1 MSENDA
7 AATNGSATAAE
18 GEGEGGLGDAITD
31 AFAALATADPAE
43 HEFDELQYID
53 GVDDV
58 DADAKGD
65 AKRSLPFSS
74 IHAPPEDFKS
84 VNRRCFIPSQPIR
97 CTITKYERTST
108 SHLLNPYLYVIECQH
123 GSFQW
128 TIRRRYKHF
137 SSLHKSLRLFR
148 TAMRLPFGTRHHKLR
163 RKTYMER
170 KGAEQPTIPRM
181 PKRGDSMLTE
191 DELPER
197 MKQLEDYLNAVLR
210 SRLYRNHH
218 DMLDFLEVSQ
228 WSFVHELG
236 IKGKEGLVRKRVGS
250 KQGNRGPVY
259 CGLCFKCRKCA
270 ANCFALWRKRWL
282 IVKDTY
288 VAYVR
293 PRDGTLHSV
302 MLMDNGWDVNRGILG
317 SDTAKSLTIVNS
329 SRNLLVS
336 CWTKR
341 KAKEWMDA
349 LKLSLET
356 YGRQFVDANR
366 YESFAPVRDC
376 SCRARWYV
384 DGSDYMRDVADAME
398 AAREEIFITDW
409 WLSPEI
415 FLKRPAL
422 DSQYWRLD
430 QILLRKAKQGVK
442 VYVMLYKEVEMAL
455 GINSFYSKQKLMQ
468 HDNIK
473 VMRHPDHASS
483 AVLFWAHHEKL
494 VVVDQNYG
502 FVGGI
507 DLCYGRW
514 DDHFHRLVDQ
524 GSVGDLER
532 SGHFQTAAVTSSTPA
547 GSQLPLTLLAL
558 AQGTNLVTIGTVSGQ
573 GDELPDQM
581 KANVDMVDAALA
593 REDSEPE
600 KADEDGEIARKG
612 ETPPMQRR
620 KLLRNMVRMREV
632 ASVWSHELADRG
644 RRHLHRSEDETG
656 GEDGPASSEEPAVS
670 ETVTKSEAAPVM
682 AAVAAAEAGMLDE
695 VDARRVKKLK
705 AKLWVGKDYANF
717 IVKDFAVDSPFTDL
731 VDRASVP
738 RMPWHD
744 IATGVTGSAA
754 RDVARHFIQRWNAI
768 KVEKLRYNP
777 AYEFLLPKGYQTCDS
792 IPEVLTTPSF
802 KTKCQ
807 IVRSASQW
815 SAGIKDTEDSI
826 QQAYI
831 DLISRAK
838 HYIYMENQFFIS
850 LCGINADV
858 NNRVCEALFQR
869 ILRAHKEGAKFRV
882 YVIIPLLP
890 GFEGQVGTAGG
901 TAIQAITHWNYSSI
915 CRGQYSLLSRLTDR
929 GVADPTQYICFHG
942 LRTHSELGGKP
953 VTELIYVHS
962 KLMIVDDDSV
972 ICGSANINDR
982 SLLGNRDSEVCMVVE
997 DLEFEEGVMNGEPVQ
1012 VGRYAG
1018 SMRRHLFKEHLGLLE
1033 TPDESVDVRDA
1044 TSDDFYKSVWL
1055 KFSSK
1060 NTDVFEKV
1068 FRCIPTDSVKSFV
1081 QLQEY
1086 QREVPLALS
1095 YPSRAKDMLK
1105 DVRGHL
1111 VLLPFHFLSDED
1123 LRPKRA
1129 TKEGLMPTSLWT

>member
-1 MSENDA
+1 MSGDGDA
-7 AATNGSATAAE
+7 AANGGTPAGHDE
-18 GEGEGGLGDAITD
+18 EGGFGDAIQD
-31 AFAALATADPAE
+31 AFAAMATADPAE

-58 DADAKGD
+58 DADVKGD
-65 AKRSLPFSS
+65 AKHSLPFSTV
-74 IHAPPEDFKS
+74 HAPPEDFKS
-84 VNRRCFIPSQPIR
+84 VNRRCFIPNHPINVSVV
-97 CTITKYERTST
+97 KYERTST
-108 SHLLNPYLYVIECQH
+108 SNLLNPYLYIVECQH
-123 GSFQW
+123 GPFRW

-137 SSLHKSLRLFR
+137 SSLHKSLRMFR
-148 TAMRLPFGTRHHKLR
+148 TKMRMPFGTRHHKLR

-170 KGAEQPTIPRM
+170 KGKEQPSIPRM

-197 MKQLEDYLNAVLR
+197 MKQLEEYLNAVLR

-218 DMLDFLEVSQ
+218 DTLEFLEVSQ

-293 PRDGTLHSV
+293 PHDGTIHSV
-302 MLMDNGWDVNRGILG
+302 MLMDNGWDVNRGIFG
-317 SDTAKSLTIVNS
+317 SNTAKSLTIVNS
-329 SRNLLVS
+329 SRNLLVN

-341 KAKEWMDA
+341 KAKEWMEA
-349 LKLSLET
+349 LKFSHDT
-356 YGRQFVDANR
+356 YGKEFVDANR

-398 AAREEIFITDW
+398 AALEEIFITDW
-409 WLSPEI
+409 WLTPEI

-422 DSQYWRLD
+422 DSEYWRLD

-455 GINSFYSKQKLMQ
+455 GINSFYSKQRLMQ
-468 HDNIK
+468 HENIK

-524 GSVGDLER
+524 GSVADLER
-532 SGHFQTAAVTSSTPA
+532 AGHFQTAAVTSSTPA
-547 GSQLPLTLLAL
+547 GSQIPMTLLAL
-558 AQGTNLVTIGTVSGQ
+558 AQGTNLAIGTMAGQ
-573 GDELPDQM
+573 GTELPAQLQ
-581 KANVDMVDAALA
+581 ANVDMVDAALS
-593 REDSEPE
+593 REDEDE
-600 KADEDGEIARKG
+600 EDKATEDGQLARKG

-620 KLLRNMVRMREV
+620 KILRNMVRMREV
-632 ASVWSHELADRG
+632 ASVWTHELADRS
-644 RRHLHRSEDETG
+644 RRHLHRSEAEEG
-656 GEDGPASSEEPAVS
+656 GEEGPAAEQGVVEEKMQKA
-670 ETVTKSEAAPVM
+670 EAAPMM

-717 IVKDFAVDSPFTDL
+717 IVKDFAVDSPFVDQ

-768 KVEKLRYNP
+768 KVEKLRYNM

-792 IPEVLTTPSF
+792 IPEVLTTPAF

-850 LCGINADV
+850 LCGINPDV
-858 NNRVCEALFQR
+858 SNRVCEALFQR
-869 ILRAHKEGAKFRV
+869 ILRAHKDGGKFRV
-882 YVIIPLLP
+882 YVIVPLLP

-901 TAIQAITHWNYSSI
+901 TAIQAITHWNYASI
-915 CRGQYSLLSRLTDR
+915 CRGQFSLLKRLMDR

-962 KLMIVDDDSV
+962 KLMIVDDNSV

-982 SLLGNRDSEVCMVVE
+982 SLLGDRDSEVCMVVE
-997 DLEFEEGVMNGEPVQ
+997 DLEFEDGTMNGEPFQ
-1012 VGRYAG
+1012 VGKYAG
-1018 SMRRHLFKEHLGLLE
+1018 SMRRHLFNEHLGLME
-1033 TPDESVDVRDA
+1033 TPDDTIDINDA
-1044 TSDDFYKSVWL
+1044 TCDDFYKGVWL

-1060 NTDVFEKV
+1060 NTDVLEKV
-1068 FRCIPTDSVKSFV
+1068 FRCIPTDTVKSFA

-1086 QREVPLALS
+1086 QKEVPLSLS

-1111 VLLPFHFLSDED
+1111 VDLPLEFLESENLLPD
-1123 LRPKRA
+1123 LG
-1129 TKEGLMPTSLWT
+1129 TMEHMVPTYMWT